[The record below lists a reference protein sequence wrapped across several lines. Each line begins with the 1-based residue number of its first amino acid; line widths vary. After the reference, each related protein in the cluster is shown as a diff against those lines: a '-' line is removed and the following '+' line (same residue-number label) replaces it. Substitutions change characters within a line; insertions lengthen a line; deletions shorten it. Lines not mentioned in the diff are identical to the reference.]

1 MHFISLIH
9 IDFISK
15 SRKISCASLPC
26 FLSMISSVQRS
37 FDYVFFC
44 SGFEAFRAAT
54 IYWIYRLKF
63 EWFFNRIMIILQFD
77 STNFFHWFRKVLTI
91 WFFLLENIATLLAL
105 PFLHCLY
112 GVWLKQMIFLK
123 KNKWSKQILFKWI
136 QCDEIKI
143 LCEKFSLREL
153 ENYFL
158 HGHF

>member
-1 MHFISLIH
+1 MLHFL
-9 IDFISK
+9 
-15 SRKISCASLPC
+15 A
-26 FLSMISSVQRS
+26 
-37 FDYVFFC
+37 FFPW
-44 SGFEAFRAAT
+44 FRAFNDHLIMFSFALALKRFE
-54 IYWIYRLKF
+54 RLPF
-63 EWFFNRIMIILQFD
+63 IEFIVLILSDFSNRIMIILQFD

-91 WFFLLENIATLLAL
+91 WLFLLENIATLLAL

-143 LCEKFSLREL
+143 LSEKFSLREL